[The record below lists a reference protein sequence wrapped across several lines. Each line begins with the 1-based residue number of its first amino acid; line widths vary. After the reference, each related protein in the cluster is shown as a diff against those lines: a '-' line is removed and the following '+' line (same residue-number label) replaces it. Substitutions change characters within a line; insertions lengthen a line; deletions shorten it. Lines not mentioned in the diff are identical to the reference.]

1 MGFPPITRDFLQGV
15 RLLRRKEKHM
25 ATDQVK
31 HDKLKKLFC
40 EVLLNYQVQEK
51 WQKNVDPDFLE
62 CVDVM
67 IKKYDQELPKEQ
79 WLRTGVMLGAVYEQ
93 WRQRNKAA
101 GLE

>member
-1 MGFPPITRDFLQGV
+1 
-15 RLLRRKEKHM
+15 M

-40 EVLLNYQVQEK
+40 EVLLNYQAQEV
-51 WQKNVDPDFLE
+51 WQQKVDPDFLE
-62 CVDVM
+62 CVDAMV
-67 IKKYDQELPKEQ
+67 KSFNQALPKEQ

-101 GLE
+101 GLQ